1 MGPRRRSRELA
12 LQMLFQSEFTLK
24 LSPAEMLQR
33 FAEDAVLEEDVLA
46 YADIITNGIFNS
58 KEQLDQEIQAASR
71 SWKLARMA
79 LVDLNVMRIAVF
91 EMKFLQPPVPPNA
104 AINEA
109 IDIAKKYG
117 SSDSGG
123 FVNGILD
130 QIAKGLRE

>member
-1 MGPRRRSRELA
+1 
-12 LQMLFQSEFTLK
+12 MLFQSEFTLK